1 MGRTPPVLPKL
12 CVFGI
17 TSIRRATITS
27 GYFLP
32 SVRNQEDQLRKTLLT
47 WYGNSGRD
55 LPWRKTQDPYVIW
68 ISEIMLQQTQ
78 VQTVLPYYERWL
90 GALPTIQALAEA
102 ERETVLKL
110 WEGLGYYTRARNLHR
125 AAQKIVEEHS
135 GRFPKVFDAV
145 IALPGI
151 GRSTA
156 GAILSS
162 AYGQPH
168 AILDANVRRVISRL
182 IALEETG
189 SAAEKRLW
197 EVSEALL
204 DREFPFA
211 FNQALM
217 DLGATLCS
225 PRNPQCLLCPWQSFC
240 LGQQQ
245 PERFPVRPAKRARP
259 KKQAFGFFVQSE
271 NGFLLVKRPEKGL
284 LGGLWE
290 FPTIENSEDWQIVFG
305 SDPIS
310 LGTVEHAYT
319 HFEIAVEIYWVQIDG
334 KVEYQKLLDRWADRK
349 TVWQPMDNWS
359 NYALTGVAHKMWK
372 RFQAFG
378 NKEEVF

>member
-1 MGRTPPVLPKL
+1 VRLLRYILNRVP
-12 CVFGI
+12 I
-17 TSIRRATITS
+17 TFRH
-27 GYFLP
+27 FLT
-32 SVRNQEDQLRKTLLT
+32 SVRYQEDQLRKTLLV
-47 WYGNSGRD
+47 WYGSSGRD
-55 LPWRKTQDPYVIW
+55 LPWRKTQDPYAIW
-68 ISEIMLQQTQ
+68 VSEIMLQQTQ
-78 VQTVLPYYERWL
+78 VRTVLPYYERWL
-90 GALPTIQALAEA
+90 AALPMIQALAEA
-102 ERETVLKL
+102 QSETVLKL

-125 AAQKIVEEHS
+125 TAQTIVETHS
-135 GRFPKVFDAV
+135 GIFPKTFEAV

-168 AILDANVRRVISRL
+168 AILDANVRRVLSRL
-182 IALEETG
+182 IALEESG

-204 DREFPFA
+204 DRKSSFA

-217 DLGATLCS
+217 DLGATICL
-225 PRNPQCLLCPWQSFC
+225 PRNPQCLLCPWQPFC

-245 PERFPVRPAKRARP
+245 PERFPVRPAKQARP
-259 KKQAFGFFVQSE
+259 QKQALGFFVQCE
-271 NGFLLVKRPEKGL
+271 NSFLLVKRPEKGL

-290 FPTIENSEDWQIVFG
+290 FPTIERPGDWQTVFG
-305 SDPIS
+305 SDPIA

-319 HFEIAVEIYWVQIDG
+319 HFEISVAIYSVKIAE
-334 KVEYQKLLDRWADRK
+334 KVEPQKFLDLWADQK
-349 TVWQPMDNWS
+349 IVWEPIENWV

-372 RFQAFG
+372 KFKDPRTQ
-378 NKEEVF
+378 E

>member
-1 MGRTPPVLPKL
+1 MLDKV
-12 CVFGI
+12 
-17 TSIRRATITS
+17 TSTVRILST
-27 GYFLP
+27 
-32 SVRNQEDQLRKTLLT
+32 SVRNQEDHLRKTLLV
-47 WYGNSGRD
+47 WYGQSGRD
-55 LPWRKTQDPYVIW
+55 LPWRQTQDPYAIW
-68 ISEIMLQQTQ
+68 VSEIMLQQTQ
-78 VQTVLPYYERWL
+78 VRTVLPYYERWL
-90 GALPTIQALAEA
+90 AALPTIQALAEA
-102 ERETVLKL
+102 QSETVLKL

-135 GRFPKVFDAV
+135 GIFPKVFDAV

-168 AILDANVRRVISRL
+168 AILDANVRRVLSRL

-189 SAAEKRLW
+189 STAEKHLW

-204 DREFPFA
+204 DRKSPFA

-217 DLGATLCS
+217 DLGATLCL
-225 PRNPQCLLCPWQSFC
+225 PRNPQCLLCPWQPFC

-245 PERFPVRPAKRARP
+245 PERFPIRPAKRTRP
-259 KKQAFGFFVQSE
+259 QKQAVGFFVQSE

-290 FPTIENSEDWQIVFG
+290 FPTVENSEDWQTVFG

-319 HFEIAVEIYWVQIDG
+319 HFEISVEIHWVKIDE
-334 KVEYQKLLDRWADRK
+334 KVGHQKFLDLWADRK
-349 TVWQPMDNWS
+349 TVWESIENWG

-372 RFQAFG
+372 KFQGFRQ
-378 NKEEVF
+378 